1 MNADPAPSHQ
11 KSREWR
17 HINGIRAATYY
28 LIIILVGF
36 VASIL
41 GPSLP
46 TLAANTGAQL
56 ALLGSLFTVRSLGGL
71 IGSSLSGRLYDRF
84 TGHRVLMI
92 TLIGLALSLA
102 VTPLL
107 SSVWLLWIFI
117 FLWGLSESFLDVGV
131 NTQLVWTY
139 RARVSPYLNAL
150 HFFFG
155 VGALLAPLLY
165 VRSID
170 STGQL
175 NLAYWSLALAMLPLA
190 IWVASISSPKSPAS
204 DPTSN
209 GETTFSVPVLLIC
222 LVFFLYVGA
231 EVSYGGWIYT
241 YALESGLGNINT
253 AGYLNSAFWGML
265 TFGRLLAIPAA
276 MRIRPSQILTFA
288 LIGCLLSLGL
298 LWLPNTTPQL
308 LWIGT
313 LGLGFSMAPIFP
325 TMLAVA
331 GRRLAMT
338 GRVTGW
344 FFVAS
349 NAGGMTVPWL
359 TGLFIQALG
368 PQSMM
373 PLLFLD
379 VGLAALTFAVLIAI
393 LPGGQSPATNPDNQT
408 MISEL

>member
-1 MNADPAPSHQ
+1 
-11 KSREWR
+11 
-17 HINGIRAATYY
+17 
-28 LIIILVGF
+28 
-36 VASIL
+36 
-41 GPSLP
+41 
-46 TLAANTGAQL
+46 
-56 ALLGSLFTVRSLGGL
+56 
-71 IGSSLSGRLYDRF
+71 
-84 TGHRVLMI
+84 
-92 TLIGLALSLA
+92 
-102 VTPLL
+102 
-107 SSVWLLWIFI
+107 
-117 FLWGLSESFLDVGV
+117 
-131 NTQLVWTY
+131 
-139 RARVSPYLNAL
+139 
-150 HFFFG
+150 
-155 VGALLAPLLY
+155 
-165 VRSID
+165 
-170 STGQL
+170 
-175 NLAYWSLALAMLPLA
+175 
-190 IWVASISSPKSPAS
+190 
-204 DPTSN
+204 
-209 GETTFSVPVLLIC
+209 
-222 LVFFLYVGA
+222 
-231 EVSYGGWIYT
+231 
-241 YALESGLGNINT
+241 
-253 AGYLNSAFWGML
+253 
-265 TFGRLLAIPAA
+265 
-276 MRIRPSQILTFA
+276 MRIRPSRILTFA